1 MEKTKLAKAFV
12 VAASVLLVSTMI
24 FWAFTL
30 TSESMDATDD
40 FKDDMEQVPDI
51 KVPYISYSI
60 SNFSCEMLLG
70 NLSVVMSWDY
80 FHVSYELN
88 DDNEYDLK
96 VIIQGF
102 YVNASICID
111 GIVHGGTLIIDDFE
125 FQSVVEE
132 ATQDAL
138 REALLEYADVEQW
151 TAEA

>member
-1 MEKTKLAKAFV
+1 MEKTKLAEAFV
-12 VAASVLLVSTMI
+12 VLASVLVVSSVLW
-24 FWAFTL
+24 WAFGMN
-30 TSESMDATDD
+30 MDMPPVVPNDD
-40 FKDDMEQVPDI
+40 VEIAPTT

-60 SNFSCEMLLG
+60 SNFSCEIHLG
-70 NLSVVMSWDY
+70 NLSMVMSWDY